1 MRISSVMQRL
11 IRSARCSDQRFVW
24 LFPIRLFILISKVQ
38 VCIVHISKTLLRD
51 RIVVLS
57 CLPMVISIARPG
69 FFMQSPSITTGTNG
83 LLHS

>member
-38 VCIVHISKTLLRD
+38 MCIVHISKTLLRD

-57 CLPMVISIARPG
+57 CLPMACPSCG
-69 FFMQSPSITTGTNG
+69 LGLLMQSSSITTGING
-83 LLHS
+83 HLRS